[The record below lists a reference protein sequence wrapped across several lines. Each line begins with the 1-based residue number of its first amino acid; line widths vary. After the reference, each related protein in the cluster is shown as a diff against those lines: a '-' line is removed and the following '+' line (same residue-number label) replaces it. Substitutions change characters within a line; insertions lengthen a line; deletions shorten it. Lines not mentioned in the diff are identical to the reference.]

1 MKELSNFLP
10 MAMCRICWAEVICVT
25 QVQLLFNNF
34 VYDVLLSSEPTV
46 PIKSHLMELGLT
58 AAKFAR
64 KRGNIALA
72 TRLLAQC
79 SEVQLGK
86 TTTAQDLVQHFK
98 KLSAPGQIDEKWGP
112 ELDIEKTKLLYT
124 AGEYLLIVL

>member
-1 MKELSNFLP
+1 
-10 MAMCRICWAEVICVT
+10 MCNSC
-25 QVQLLFNNF
+25 LFNNF
-34 VYDVLLSSEPTV
+34 VYNVFLSSSEPTV

-124 AGEYLLIVL
+124 AGEYLLIMLQILELLVLITRLIPLILKKS

>member
-1 MKELSNFLP
+1 
-10 MAMCRICWAEVICVT
+10 MAVYTIHWAEILCVR
-25 QVQLLFNNF
+25 QWFNSF
-34 VYDVLLSSEPTV
+34 VYNVLLPSLEPTV
-46 PIKSHLMELGLT
+46 SIKSHLMELGLT

-98 KLSAPGQIDEKWGP
+98 KLSAPGQLDEKWGP

-124 AGEYLLIVL
+124 AGECYAVLT

>member
-1 MKELSNFLP
+1 
-10 MAMCRICWAEVICVT
+10 
-25 QVQLLFNNF
+25 
-34 VYDVLLSSEPTV
+34 
-46 PIKSHLMELGLT
+46 MELGLT

-79 SEVQLGK
+79 SEVQLGR

-124 AGEYLLIVL
+124 AGEDLLVMLELLGLLVLITRLIPLYGAVSLGIDLILLTVVSI

>member
-1 MKELSNFLP
+1 
-10 MAMCRICWAEVICVT
+10 
-25 QVQLLFNNF
+25 
-34 VYDVLLSSEPTV
+34 
-46 PIKSHLMELGLT
+46 MELGLT

-124 AGEYLLIVL
+124 AGECCVVVT